1 MISSMKKIAAV
12 ALFAAIAFVGVS
24 CSKVETPSDEGG
36 ETPSDFNPFAGW
48 GLADFDGPIE
58 SFNAP
63 KPPFEYML
71 TYRYEKSE
79 FCSPERGSYEQLEYH
94 FKDGN
99 VPQPFTVARLKSCR
113 SLNCTL
119 HYLGVYFCDYL
130 KCDIPEEALLFS
142 VLTLRGSAR
151 PAARLFCAMH
161 TRGATRRR

>member
-12 ALFAAIAFVGVS
+12 ALFAAIAFIGVS

-71 TYRYEKSE
+71 TYR
-79 FCSPERGSYEQLEYH
+79 
-94 FKDGN
+94 
-99 VPQPFTVARLKSCR
+99 
-113 SLNCTL
+113 
-119 HYLGVYFCDYL
+119 
-130 KCDIPEEALLFS
+130 
-142 VLTLRGSAR
+142 
-151 PAARLFCAMH
+151 
-161 TRGATRRR
+161 